1 MATSTTST
9 KTRASQRAAKPWR
22 SRGKATKR
30 KKRFERTGD
39 PSPEEIAE
47 RAAAIRATWSES
59 ERERRLVCPDR
70 VAWTPPLFAEADLEL
85 APTWD

>member
-9 KTRASQRAAKPWR
+9 KTRANQRAAKPWR
-22 SRGKATKR
+22 ERKKTGRRKRRFAKAT
-30 KKRFERTGD
+30 D